1 MTDMTGIPTK
11 TTRVSAGGYTF
22 EILQVEHVYHA
33 STLTTF
39 QVDSSGTHVVHLPTA
54 GQTGITPTIAAT
66 AATPTDSPHN
76 YGKKVSIPAASATGT
91 YTLVIRH
98 AGEAGGFKND
108 L

>member
-1 MTDMTGIPTK
+1 MTDMTGIPVR
-11 TTRVSAGGYTF
+11 TTRVSADGTTF
-22 EILQVEHVYHA
+22 EILTCEHVYHA

-39 QVDSSGTHVVHLPTA
+39 QVDATATAVVHLVTP
-54 GQTGITPTIAAT
+54 GQTVITATIASG

-76 YGKKVSIPAASATGT
+76 FGKKLSIPANSATGT
-91 YTLVIRH
+91 YTLVVRH